1 MEATSLAAALGAL
14 VDYEVNKERKGV
26 IPPSFSVL
34 PCSWQSRAP
43 LNSGGKSRAE
53 WSQRSGAHSCRELPA
68 ALYLPWRKERPA
80 AASEAFSLPSIETL
94 WKEPEQGYAEY
105 RGKREW
111 EMEVREE
118 KEVKEEGGV
127 TGGRE
132 FAKDCRYGPWKKWA
146 LIQSIIM
153 EISML

>member
-34 PCSWQSRAP
+34 PCAWQSRAP
-43 LNSGGKSRAE
+43 LNSGGKSGAE

-80 AASEAFSLPSIETL
+80 AASEAFSLPFNRDPVKGAQTGLCWI
-94 WKEPEQGYAEY
+94 Q
-105 RGKREW
+105 RGKR
-111 EMEVREE
+111 VRNGSQ
-118 KEVKEEGGV
+118 GGK
-127 TGGRE
+127 GGRGSNWGKRVCKGLSLRPLE
-132 FAKDCRYGPWKKWA
+132 EVGLD
-146 LIQSIIM
+146 SINHNGN
-153 EISML
+153 